1 MNFDATLNSFIYFTT
16 YIILSVQSCLFIY
29 PSTDAVPAATTAT
42 TTLILFFRPWHT
54 QHDFLLS
61 RDLRK
66 TCCSLFVT
74 FFFVL
79 MIGILFISRRIIAY
93 CERCVLFVVTMIL
106 FCNFWQKYCT
116 RVIGYFQWNHNGNRR
131 DVE

>member
-1 MNFDATLNSFIYFTT
+1 MEFDVTLDS
-16 YIILSVQSCLFIY
+16 YISRLSKHTCLFTRS
-29 PSTDAVPAATTAT
+29 PMPVPAATTAT
-42 TTLILFFRPWHT
+42 TTLIHIFRPWPL

-61 RDLRK
+61 RG
-66 TCCSLFVT
+66 CCSLFVT

-93 CERCVLFVVTMIL
+93 CERCVLFVVIL
-106 FCNFWQKYCT
+106 FGNFWQKHCT
-116 RVIGYFQWNHNGNRR
+116 RVIGYFQWNYNGNRR